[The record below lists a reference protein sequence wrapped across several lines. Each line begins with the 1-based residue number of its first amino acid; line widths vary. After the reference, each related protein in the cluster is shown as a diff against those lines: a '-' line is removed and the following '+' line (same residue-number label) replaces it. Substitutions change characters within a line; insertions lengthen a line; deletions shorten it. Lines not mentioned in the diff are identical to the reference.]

1 MGTRAFCTAVIGG
14 GCLVVTRR
22 LRFRALVRLGTATE
36 SAISDATCICD
47 ERSQGDQ
54 HDNPHSRSECHEFN
68 IPSPHHRVHIIRII
82 SGPPVFKNRT
92 TSKPAITRKMMFST
106 VV

>member
-1 MGTRAFCTAVIGG
+1 MRTREFCTAVIGG
-14 GCLVVTRR
+14 WCLVVTRR
-22 LRFRALVRLGTATE
+22 LRFRVLVRLGTGTE
-36 SAISDATCICD
+36 SAISDAACICD

-54 HDNPHSRSECHEFN
+54 HHNPHSECHEFN
-68 IPSPHHRVHIIRII
+68 VPSPHHRVHIIRII

-92 TSKPAITRKMMFST
+92 TSKPAMIRKMMFST